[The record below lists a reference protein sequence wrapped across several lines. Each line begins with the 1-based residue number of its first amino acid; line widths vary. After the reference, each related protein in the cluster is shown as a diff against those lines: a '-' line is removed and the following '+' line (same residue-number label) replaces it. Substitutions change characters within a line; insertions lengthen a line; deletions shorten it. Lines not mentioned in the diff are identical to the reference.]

1 MQKHSAFARIEARDI
16 SPAAPPSTPGSE
28 TKKSRRPMTARSNVK
43 SGIPTPT
50 TPQKTPSS
58 PNNKRVDDS
67 GKNSPALTPEVSS
80 RKHLLDICKL
90 LKNY

>member
-28 TKKSRRPMTARSNVK
+28 AKKSKRPMTSRSNVK

-50 TPQKTPSS
+50 TPQKTLNS
-58 PNNKRVDDS
+58 PNSKISDDD
-67 GKNSPALTPEVSS
+67 
-80 RKHLLDICKL
+80 RKKVAIVIAVVLVFVFVFLF
-90 LKNY
+90 